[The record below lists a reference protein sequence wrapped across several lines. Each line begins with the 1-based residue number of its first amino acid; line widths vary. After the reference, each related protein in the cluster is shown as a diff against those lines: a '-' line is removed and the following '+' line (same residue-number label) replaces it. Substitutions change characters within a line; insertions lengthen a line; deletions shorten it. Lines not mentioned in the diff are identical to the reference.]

1 MTSRIVPFKQVDVFS
16 ATPFQGNPVAVVMDA
31 EGLDTAQMQRIA
43 QWTNLSETTFVLPP
57 TKAGADYRV
66 RIFTPRQELPFAGH
80 PTVGTAHAVLEC
92 GWAREHDH
100 MLVMECA
107 AGVLPISVEGKGSDR
122 MIQVRTPAATI
133 ADADTM
139 QTVAMAKALGT
150 TLNSEPAP
158 RAITCGP
165 TWIVVDL
172 ESAATVRALKPDMAK
187 LIEVSRDFAAVG
199 AAVFGRCADD
209 EPEFEMV
216 VRCFA
221 PIDGI
226 NEDPV
231 TGSGNAAVANFLRVN
246 GLVPDGPASYVASQG
261 RELGRDGVVTVS
273 FDREGHIA
281 IGGQAVTIV
290 DGTIRL

>member
-16 ATPFQGNPVAVVMDA
+16 GTPYQGNPVAVVLDA
-31 EGLDTAQMQRIA
+31 EGLDPEQMQRIA
-43 QWTNLSETTFVLPP
+43 RWTNLSETTFVLPP
-57 TKAGADYRV
+57 TQAGADYRV

-100 MLVMECA
+100 SLVMECA
-107 AGVLPISVEGKGSDR
+107 AGVLPITIEGKGGDR
-122 MIQVRTPAATI
+122 MIQVRTPVATI
-133 ADADTM
+133 SEPDTM
-139 QTVAMAKALGT
+139 QTVAIAKALGAT
-150 TLNSEPAP
+150 VNAEPAP

-172 ESAATVRALKPDMAK
+172 EDAAVVRALNPDMAK
-187 LIEVSRDFAAVG
+187 LVEVSRDFAAVG
-199 AAVFGRCADD
+199 AAVFGRCGEGEA
-209 EPEFEMV
+209 EFEMA

-226 NEDPV
+226 PEDPV
-231 TGSGNAAVANFLRVN
+231 TGSGHAAIANFLRHN
-246 GLVPDGPASYVASQG
+246 GLVPPGPASYVASQG
-261 RELGRDGVVTVS
+261 REVGRDGAVTVS
-273 FDREGHIA
+273 FDRDGHIL
-281 IGGQAVTIV
+281 IGGQAVTII